1 MAGGAKLKRRSL
13 AQITGFL
20 VIMSALS
27 RVLGYVREIV
37 MTTVFGQG
45 WMTDAYKAAFL
56 IPDFLYLILV
66 GGAFSTAFIPVLS
79 EYINRDQEDQA
90 WRVASTIFNA
100 MLIAVVVLMTFFY
113 AAVPFIMD
121 HFLAVGYATRIM
133 LLHSFMMC
141 LSGICQGICHVY
153 QQFTAPAV
161 GSLLYNIA
169 IILFGLWLMPTI
181 GITGFAIGV
190 VVGSYLNFIVH
201 FPILLKIGV
210 KWMPVLDFKHPGVHE
225 FFRLALPVVLGLSV
239 VYLNT
244 FVTQNLGSQLDA
256 GTVTALNNANRLMQ
270 LPVGIFAT
278 AIASAVFPVLTEFIA
293 KRDIVSFKNKLV
305 ESVNLNNFILIPAS
319 VGLMVVAEPLIR
331 ALFMQGR
338 FTEENVAITAS
349 VLIFYC
355 IGIIGYS
362 QQQVLNRGMYALR
375 DSKRA
380 VIVNCTIII
389 INIILSFLMVG
400 PFEAEGLALAY
411 SIAGLISMVLLY
423 VLLYQKVGDLGSRDI
438 LVSLGKIIV
447 ASLVMGAGVLLF
459 LMVSEHFIDI
469 TSKTQQL
476 IELFLSVGIGIVLYI
491 AMAMVLRIKEMQ
503 AALAMFKRKLHR

>member
-1 MAGGAKLKRRSL
+1 
-13 AQITGFL
+13 
-20 VIMSALS
+20 MSALS

-79 EYINRDQEDQA
+79 EYINRDQEDEA

-100 MLIAVVVLMTFFY
+100 MLIAVVVLMAFFY
-113 AAVPFIMD
+113 VSVPFIMN
-121 HFLAVGYATRIM
+121 HFLAVGYAEETKELAIYLTRIM
-133 LLHSFMMC
+133 LLQSFMMC

-153 QQFTAPAV
+153 QQFTAPAI

-169 IILFGLWLMPTI
+169 IIVFGLWLMPTI

-210 KWMPVLDFKHPGVHE
+210 KWMPVLDFKHPGVHD

-270 LPVGIFAT
+270 LPIGIFAT
-278 AIASAVFPVLTEFIA
+278 AIASAVFPVLTELIA
-293 KRDIVSFKNKLV
+293 RRDIRSFKRKLV
-305 ESVNLNNFILIPAS
+305 EGINLNNFILIPAS

-331 ALFMQGR
+331 ALFMQGK
-338 FTEENVAITAS
+338 FTEDNVAITAS
-349 VLIFYC
+349 VLVFYC
-355 IGIIGYS
+355 VGIIGYS
-362 QQQVLNRGMYALR
+362 QQQILNRGMYALR

-380 VIVNCTIII
+380 VIVNTIII
-389 INIILSFLMVG
+389 VINIVLSILMVG
-400 PFEAEGLALAY
+400 PFEAQGLALAY
-411 SIAGLISMVLLY
+411 SIAGLVSMVLLY
-423 VLLYQKVGDLGSRDI
+423 AFLYQKVGDLGSREI
-438 LVSLGKIIV
+438 MISLVKIII
-447 ASLVMGAGVLLF
+447 ASVVMGVGVMLF
-459 LMVSEHFIDI
+459 LNVSDHFIDI
-469 TSKTQQL
+469 TSKSQQL
-476 IELFLSVGIGIVLYI
+476 LELFLAVAVGVVLYVV
-491 AMAMVLRIKEMQ
+491 MAIVLRIQEMQ
-503 AALAMFKRKLHR
+503 AAINMVRRKIRRG

>member
-1 MAGGAKLKRRSL
+1 
-13 AQITGFL
+13 
-20 VIMSALS
+20 MSALS

-79 EYINRDQEDQA
+79 EYINRDQEDEA

-100 MLIAVVVLMTFFY
+100 MLIAVVVLMAFFY
-113 AAVPFIMD
+113 VSVPFIMN
-121 HFLAVGYATRIM
+121 HFLAVGYAEETKELAIYLTRIM
-133 LLHSFMMC
+133 LLQSFMMC

-153 QQFTAPAV
+153 QQFTAPAI

-169 IILFGLWLMPTI
+169 IIVFGLWLMPTI

-210 KWMPVLDFKHPGVHE
+210 KWMPVLDFKHPGVHD

-270 LPVGIFAT
+270 LPIGIFAT
-278 AIASAVFPVLTEFIA
+278 AIASAVFPVLTELIA
-293 KRDIVSFKNKLV
+293 RRDIRSFKRKLV
-305 ESVNLNNFILIPAS
+305 EGINLNNFILIPAS
-319 VGLMVVAEPLIR
+319 IGLMVVAEPLIR
-331 ALFMQGR
+331 ALFMQGK
-338 FTEENVAITAS
+338 FTEDNVAITAS
-349 VLIFYC
+349 VLVFYC
-355 IGIIGYS
+355 VGIIGYS
-362 QQQVLNRGMYALR
+362 QQQILNRGMYALR

-380 VIVNCTIII
+380 VIVNTIII
-389 INIILSFLMVG
+389 VINIVLSILMVG
-400 PFEAEGLALAY
+400 SFEAQGLALAY
-411 SIAGLISMVLLY
+411 SIAGLVSMVLLY
-423 VLLYQKVGDLGSRDI
+423 AFLYQKVGDLGSREI
-438 LVSLGKIIV
+438 MISLVKIII
-447 ASLVMGAGVLLF
+447 ASAVMGVGVMLF
-459 LMVSEHFIDI
+459 LNVSDHFIDI
-469 TSKTQQL
+469 TSKSQQL
-476 IELFLSVGIGIVLYI
+476 LELFLAVAVGVVLYVV
-491 AMAMVLRIKEMQ
+491 MAIVLRIQEMQ
-503 AALAMFKRKLHR
+503 AAINMVRRKIRRG